1 MDEGRSEQFARDDKL
16 MGVLTE
22 LNAMLATM
30 GRPIADGLQYP
41 VVFIVGCPRSGT
53 TLMMQWL
60 STLGVLAYPSNLI
73 ARFYANPY
81 VGVRIQQILHTYDK
95 KKQIFPDGGGV
106 EDFRSD
112 YGHTHGA
119 LAPSEY
125 WYFWRRFFHFGEIQ
139 YLDNFYSDAHDTK
152 GFIHELALMEQAFGK
167 PLLMKAMIL
176 NWNLPELYKLFP
188 KCLFIDVNRSL
199 ADNAESLYFARQSFF
214 NDVTKWFSFKP
225 PEYAWLKNA
234 PPLEQVAGQ
243 AYFTRKAVDNGLKE
257 IPDAS
262 VLKVD
267 YDAFC
272 ASPVTVYKALSEKLC
287 AMGYELPEYV
297 GNDRFVAANTSHL
310 VTSERA
316 IIDSYL
322 AKLQE

>member
-1 MDEGRSEQFARDDKL
+1 MDEGRSEQFARNDKL

-30 GRPIADGLQYP
+30 ERPIADELQYP

-81 VGVRIQQILHTYDK
+81 VGVRIQQALHTYDNK
-95 KKQIFPDGGGV
+95 RQIFPDLIRDV
-106 EDFRSD
+106 DFSSH
-112 YGHTHGA
+112 YGHTSGA

-139 YLDNFYSDAHDTK
+139 YLDNFYSDAHDTI
-152 GFIHELALMEQAFGK
+152 GFVSELASMEQAFSK
-167 PLLMKAMIL
+167 PLMMKAMIL
-176 NWNLPELYKLFP
+176 NWNLPELYKLFS
-188 KCLFIDVNRSL
+188 KCLFIDVSRPL
-199 ADNAESLYFARQSFF
+199 GDNAESLYFARQSFF
-214 NDVTKWFSFKP
+214 NDVSKWFSFKP
-225 PEYAWLKNA
+225 PEYVWLKKA
-234 PPLEQVAGQ
+234 SPLEQVAGQ

-272 ASPVTVYKALSEKLC
+272 ASPVAVYKALSEKLC

-297 GNDRFVAANTSHL
+297 GKDQFVATNASRLTP
-310 VTSERA
+310 SERA
-316 IIDSYL
+316 VINSYL